1 MDQKK
6 IGNFIAKC
14 RKEQGITQAQLADKL
29 DITYKS
35 VSKWESGRGLP
46 DASRMIDLC
55 DILNITVND
64 LLSGE
69 KVMEKNYVNQADDN
83 LVELQKQKQAINMAV
98 RISYLCIAFI
108 LLISNFINAV
118 LYGMNEATKKP
129 EFMIM
134 ISISL
139 VWLFI
144 YTYLISRIDGKK
156 NIGFVMAIFVIGAIL
171 VLLIPLFLT
180 ILR

>member
-1 MDQKK
+1 MNQEK
-6 IGNFIAKC
+6 IGKFIAKC
-14 RKEQGITQAQLADKL
+14 RKEQGMTQAQLADKL

-35 VSKWESGRGLP
+35 VSKWERGKGLP

-55 DILNITVND
+55 NILKITVND

-69 KVMEKNYVNQADDN
+69 KVKEENYINQVDDN

-98 RISYLCIAFI
+98 RISYICIAVI
-108 LLISNFINAV
+108 LFISNFINV
-118 LYGMNEATKKP
+118 LLYGVTEATKKT

-139 VWLFI
+139 MWLFI
-144 YTYLISRIDGKK
+144 YTYLISKIDGKK
-156 NIGFVMAIFVIGAIL
+156 NFGYVIAIFVIGVIMI
-171 VLLIPLFLT
+171 LLIPLLSVMKV
-180 ILR
+180 

>member
-1 MDQKK
+1 MNQEK
-6 IGNFIAKC
+6 IGKFIAKC
-14 RKEQGITQAQLADKL
+14 RKEQGMTQAQLADKL

-35 VSKWESGRGLP
+35 VSKWERGKGLP

-55 DILNITVND
+55 NILKITVND

-69 KVMEKNYVNQADDN
+69 KVKEENYINQVDDN

-98 RISYLCIAFI
+98 RISYICIAVI
-108 LLISNFINAV
+108 LFISNFINV
-118 LYGMNEATKKP
+118 LLYGVTEATKKT

-139 VWLFI
+139 MWLFI
-144 YTYLISRIDGKK
+144 YTYLISKIDGKK
-156 NIGFVMAIFVIGAIL
+156 NFGYVIAIFVIGVIMI
-171 VLLIPLFLT
+171 LLIPLLFVMKV
-180 ILR
+180 